1 MGAKRRRWRENPPR
15 GLQLAGEQ
23 GDLVTT
29 SQAAALMSVSA
40 RTFTTLIAERRIVP
54 AGLIGNGY
62 VFWRDEVIALRRK
75 LYGR

>member
-1 MGAKRRRWRENPPR
+1 
-15 GLQLAGEQ
+15 
-23 GDLVTT
+23 
-29 SQAAALMSVSA
+29 MSVSA